1 MEKLVGYAGKE
12 VADSHARFENAPT
25 DEAKTVCRRPH
36 LVHNLDGCVVRV
48 EGRFLDR
55 IDFFFGEDFG
65 KAVALLIVAVSL
77 IPQLAQ
83 TAEVDVLRN
92 AILFVGGR
100 SALLGLDGLEEF
112 KDVEVVLNAGF

>member
-1 MEKLVGYAGKE
+1 
-12 VADSHARFENAPT
+12 
-25 DEAKTVCRRPH
+25 
-36 LVHNLDGCVVRV
+36 VRV
-48 EGRFLDR
+48 ERRFLDR
-55 IDFFFGEDFG
+55 IDFFLGEDFG
-65 KAVALLIVAVSL
+65 KAVALLIVAVAL

-83 TAEVDVLRN
+83 SAEVDVLRD